1 MNVISVL
8 SGHFDDRRR
17 GNAGQAGEE
26 RIRYWRAENCRSRKR
41 KTGEGGGSCSGTP
54 TVRPVSITFPPST
67 FVKKPPVWISRMLQ
81 ELTLNKNLLPSMN
94 LCIETLNFMETGEMK
109 FASCIFWLY
118 VTVEKLFISYLYTAK
133 QTIVAAWL
141 LSGARLISGW
151 TFIGVPGIR
160 ADGWQRNLTTAW
172 IISRVTSVIFA
183 VCLNLESRFICK
195 VGQYSEMYV
204 PKHAN

>member
-17 GNAGQAGEE
+17 ENAGQAGEE

-118 VTVEKLFISYLYTAK
+118 VTVEKLFISYLYTANDSGSMTAEWCPAHFWMNVHRGSWRQGGWLAEKPHNSMNHIQSHICHLRCLLEFRK
-133 QTIVAAWL
+133 QIYL
-141 LSGARLISGW
+141 
-151 TFIGVPGIR
+151 
-160 ADGWQRNLTTAW
+160 
-172 IISRVTSVIFA
+172 
-183 VCLNLESRFICK
+183 
-195 VGQYSEMYV
+195 
-204 PKHAN
+204 